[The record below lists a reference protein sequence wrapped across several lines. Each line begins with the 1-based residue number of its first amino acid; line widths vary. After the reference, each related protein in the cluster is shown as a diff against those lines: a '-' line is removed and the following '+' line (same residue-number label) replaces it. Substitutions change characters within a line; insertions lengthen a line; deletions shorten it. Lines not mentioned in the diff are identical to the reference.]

1 MLRDH
6 GIMIA
11 QTPEG
16 FKRHAVSHKPAGSNQ
31 QIHHPIEAGPGIR
44 RSISMGLEIHTAVQ
58 KEIEVPEEIEQPA
71 TEITSAEPKK
81 KSFQYIRWND
91 NGTVAHLTMNRPRQN
106 VMNIE
111 MLNEMTAAIES
122 LNHREEVRLILLDAS
137 PECKGYFSMGVG
149 VEGYTAQLVFQMMDA
164 FHNVFRAM
172 MDVSKPVLAVVD
184 GIASG
189 AGSELAAFCDL
200 VIATENAQFRQ
211 PEIKLGVFPP
221 LGAVVYPRVIGPRRA
236 MEFLLTGEPI
246 SARTALEI
254 GLVNR
259 VVPRADLEATVDAM
273 VKRIT
278 DESGPVLQLLKRVI
292 FHGTWMPFAEALRR
306 AQDIYL
312 NQLFELEDSQEGL
325 RALLEK
331 RKPVWKNR

>member
-1 MLRDH
+1 MAEETD
-6 GIMIA
+6 
-11 QTPEG
+11 
-16 FKRHAVSHKPAGSNQ
+16 Q
-31 QIHHPIEAGPGIR
+31 QV
-44 RSISMGLEIHTAVQ
+44 T
-58 KEIEVPEEIEQPA
+58 QPA
-71 TEITSAEPKK
+71 NPTPPKEDYK
-81 KSFQYIRWND
+81 FIRWDDTGNF
-91 NGTVAHLTMNRPRQN
+91 ARLTMARPPQN

-111 MLNEMTAAIES
+111 MLKEMGDAIES
-122 LNHREEVRLILLDAS
+122 LTHHEGVRLILLQAA
-137 PECKGYFSMGVG
+137 PECEGYFSAGLSM
-149 VEGYTAQLVFQMMDA
+149 EGYTEQLVFQMMDA

-184 GIASG
+184 GVASG

-200 VIATENAQFRQ
+200 VIATEDTQFRQ

-246 SARTALEI
+246 NARTALEI

-259 VVPRADLEATVDAM
+259 VVPRADLDATVNAM

-278 DESGPVLQLLKRVI
+278 DESGPVLQLLKGVI
-292 FHGTWMPFAEALRR
+292 FNGTWMPFAEALKR
-306 AQDIYL
+306 AQDTYL